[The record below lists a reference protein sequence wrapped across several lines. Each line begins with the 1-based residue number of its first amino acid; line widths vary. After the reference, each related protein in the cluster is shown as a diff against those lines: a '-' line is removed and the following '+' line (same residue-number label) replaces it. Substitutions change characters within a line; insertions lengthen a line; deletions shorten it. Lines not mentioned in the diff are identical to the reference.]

1 MRHTQPFLYAKSIK
15 DWFYFPVN
23 FAKFLRTP
31 FLQNTSGWLFLLR
44 LKCFPHHFHGLSG
57 ICLTNLYI
65 WNNTTA
71 TTAENLKFYSKWAEY
86 LLSTSACQNWLLICE
101 TPNKWHICKSAYM
114 ELSGGKIN
122 YFETLDWFLYPPPS
136 PPKKNQSRE
145 IMLFLKT
152 RNKLMN
158 EFFPKL
164 CLHYIYLD

>member
-86 LLSTSACQNWLLICE
+86 LLSTSSCQNWLLICE
-101 TPNKWHICKSAYM
+101 TPNKWQICKSAYM

-136 PPKKNQSRE
+136 PPKKKSV
-145 IMLFLKT
+145 
-152 RNKLMN
+152 
-158 EFFPKL
+158 
-164 CLHYIYLD
+164 